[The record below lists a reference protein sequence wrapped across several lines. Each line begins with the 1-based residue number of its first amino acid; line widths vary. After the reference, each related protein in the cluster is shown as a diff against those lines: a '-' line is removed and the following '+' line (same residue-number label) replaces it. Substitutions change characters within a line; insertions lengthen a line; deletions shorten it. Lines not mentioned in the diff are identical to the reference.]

1 MQRLSQADLENALV
15 FVGDL
20 AGDDSFDPLPHVF
33 RGLERLFPGTAIE
46 WVEIEVAAFGCRAL
60 DVRRS
65 RERWWDL
72 ERWQAH
78 QHLDPILRKFGCHFA
93 RPVMYSDCLST
104 FERRT
109 DVFWNEVIRP
119 AGIRDQLS
127 VSLTASGRRRWQ
139 IELDRFDREFS
150 ERDRA
155 MLTVLRPHF
164 GRLCATAHVRRTALE
179 AKANGTELTAR
190 QVEVLRWVALGRTNA
205 EIAEL
210 LSLSAGTVRK
220 HMDNVFATLGVHSR
234 AAAVALVFGTHAT
247 GWA

>member
-1 MQRLSQADLENALV
+1 VTSRSS
-15 FVGDL
+15 G
-20 AGDDSFDPLPHVF
+20 SPHDPIVPATS
-33 RGLERLFPGTAIE
+33 PS
-46 WVEIEVAAFGCRAL
+46 GCRAVN
-60 DVRRS
+60 VRRS
-65 RERWWDL
+65 REIWWNL

-78 QHLDPILRKFGCHFA
+78 QYLDPILRKFGCRVP

-104 FERRT
+104 AERRT

-127 VSLTASGRRRWQ
+127 VSLAASRGRRWQ
-139 IELDRFDREFS
+139 IALDRFDREFS

-155 MLTVLRPHF
+155 MLTVLRPHLS
-164 GRLCATAHVRRTALE
+164 RLCATAHVRRTSLE
-179 AKANGTELTAR
+179 TAADGTALTAR
-190 QVEVLRWVALGRTNA
+190 QLEVLRWVALGRTNA

-210 LSLSAGTVRK
+210 LSLSAGTIRK

-247 GWA
+247 GWG